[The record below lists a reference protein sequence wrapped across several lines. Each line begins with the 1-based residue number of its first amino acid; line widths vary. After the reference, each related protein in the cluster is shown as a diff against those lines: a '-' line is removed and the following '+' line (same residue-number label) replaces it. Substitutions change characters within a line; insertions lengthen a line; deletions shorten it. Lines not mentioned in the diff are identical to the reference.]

1 MPIANKPRGQYNASA
16 AVPAFYMT
24 AITPSDTV
32 DLVDALVSIYVGVG
46 GDVCVIDTAG
56 NTVTHVG
63 APQGGY
69 IGPFSV
75 ARVKATGTTATNLI
89 GYV

>member
-1 MPIANKPRGQYNASA
+1 MPAINPFANNNPIASS
-16 AVPAFYMT
+16 PAISLV
-24 AITPSDTV
+24 AITPSDST
-32 DLVDALVSIYVGVG
+32 DLTTAVRSIYVGVG

-63 APQGGY
+63 APQGSY
-69 IGPFSV
+69 LGPFTV

>member
-1 MPIANKPRGQYNASA
+1 MANPFADFQASPQSP
-16 AVPAFYMT
+16 AVSLV
-24 AITPSDTV
+24 AITPNDST
-32 DLVDALVSIYVGVG
+32 DLATAVRSIYVGVG

-56 NTVTHVG
+56 NTVTHVA

-69 IGPFSV
+69 LGPFHV

>member
-1 MPIANKPRGQYNASA
+1 MPAANSNLDNRNDASA
-16 AVPAFYMT
+16 PALGLV
-24 AITPSDTV
+24 AITPSDSA
-32 DLVDALVSIYVGVG
+32 DLSTAVRSIYVGVG

-69 IGPFSV
+69 LGPFAV
-75 ARVKATGTTATNLI
+75 ARVKATGTTASSLI
-89 GYV
+89 GYI

>member
-1 MPIANKPRGQYNASA
+1 MPASNLFSSYQ
-16 AVPAFYMT
+16 VTPQSPALGLV
-24 AITPSDTV
+24 AITPSDSA
-32 DLVDALVSIYVGVG
+32 DLSTAVRSIYVGVG

-69 IGPFSV
+69 LGPFAV
-75 ARVKATGTTATNLI
+75 ARVKATGTTASSLI
-89 GYV
+89 GYI

>member
-1 MPIANKPRGQYNASA
+1 MPATNIFSVNQPTPQSP
-16 AVPAFYMT
+16 AVSMV
-24 AITPSDTV
+24 AITPSDDT
-32 DLVDALVSIYVGVG
+32 DLTTAVRSIYIGVG

-69 IGPFSV
+69 IGPFHV
-75 ARVKATGTTATNLI
+75 ARVKATGTTATSLI